1 MKKRW
6 TTRADRLLILFLAL
20 VSSIALAILFFGRT
34 ESKQTIYVSIQV
46 DGKEIDHFSLAEEEG
61 QTMRYKTSYG
71 CNVVKIEQGSIS
83 VFEADCPDKLCIHQG
98 RISRPGQVLVCLPN
112 RFMVELRGG
121 AEDAS
126 DVDAYLQ

>member
-6 TTRADRLLILFLAL
+6 TTRADRLLILILAL
-20 VSSIALAILFFGRT
+20 ASSIALAILFFGRS
-34 ESKQTIYVSIQV
+34 EPKQAIHVSIQV
-46 DGKEIDHFSLAEEEG
+46 DGKEIDHFSLAEAEG
-61 QTMRYKTSYG
+61 RTMRYKTSYG

-83 VFEADCPDKLCIHQG
+83 VFEADCPDKLCMHQG
-98 RISRPGQVLVCLPN
+98 RISRPGQILVCLPN
-112 RFMVELRGG
+112 RFLVELRGG

>member
-20 VSSIALAILFFGRT
+20 VSSIALAILFFGRSA
-34 ESKQTIYVSIQV
+34 SKQTINVSIQV
-46 DGKEIDHFSLAEEEG
+46 DGKEIDHFSLVEAEG
-61 QTMRYKTSYG
+61 KTMRYKTSYG

-83 VFEADCPDKLCIHQG
+83 VFEADCPDKLCMHQG
-98 RISRPGQVLVCLPN
+98 RISRPGQILVCLPN